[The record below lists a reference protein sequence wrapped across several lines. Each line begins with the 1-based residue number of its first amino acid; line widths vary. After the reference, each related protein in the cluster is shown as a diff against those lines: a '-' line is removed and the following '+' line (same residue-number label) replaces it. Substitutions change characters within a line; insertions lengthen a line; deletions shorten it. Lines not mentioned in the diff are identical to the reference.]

1 MIVLNEFP
9 KLTLQSGFDS
19 RWNCVH
25 HPIKYKGT
33 RKDLRINTFF
43 HSLVWSG
50 TEFLTLINIV
60 GTVPA
65 DVSIGDEIFFSDNTG
80 TIIGNTTVLSKT
92 TTQLVCKKV
101 NSVNFTGGYLNIL
114 SRKNYAVEVKVYG
127 VNNSNAY
134 VLAGSGI
141 YKTDAKGNFEL
152 NVQGFLKNLI
162 SFDDNFK
169 YDVINKRFAELGSR
183 FNISYREIWKGFE
196 GTFSPLSGSS
206 VFYWTNATKQI
217 QQKFN
222 FNAGEL
228 VTFKDTLLAKFSSAF
243 EVPTYFKGYPFSLTF
258 IYSENI
264 AGYPISRKEEQFDVN
279 GNSIAN
285 TSDFLNISQNSF
297 VNRLKIKET
306 YPTSVEQIEV
316 WLDLENTVTEYGY
329 VGTGYVSPDYTK
341 KVKAESV
348 DLLTE

>member
-9 KLTLQSGFDS
+9 KLAIQSGYES

-43 HSLVWSG
+43 YSG
-50 TEFLTLINIV
+50 VFSGSEFLTLINIV
-60 GTVPA
+60 GSIPS
-65 DVSIGDEIFFSDNTG
+65 DVSIGDEIFFSNTNG
-80 TIIGNTTVLSKT
+80 TITGNTTVLSKT
-92 TTQLVCKKV
+92 ATQLVCTKV
-101 NSVNFTGGYLNIL
+101 NSVNFTGGYVNIL

-162 SFDDNFK
+162 SFEDNFK

-183 FNISYREIWKGFE
+183 FNISYREIWKGYE
-196 GTFSPLSGSS
+196 GTFSPLSSSS
-206 VFYWTNATKQI
+206 VFYWTNSTKQI
-217 QQKFN
+217 QQKHN

-228 VTFKDTLLAKFSSAF
+228 VLFKENVIGRFSSAF
-243 EVPTYFKGYPFSLTF
+243 DIPTYFKGYPFSLTF

-264 AGYPISRKEEQFDVN
+264 AGYPIARKEEQFDVN
-279 GNSIAN
+279 EDTVAN
-285 TSDFLNISQNSF
+285 TSDLLNISQNSF
-297 VNRLKIKET
+297 VNRLTIKKD
-306 YPTSVEQIEV
+306 YPTSVKQIDV
-316 WLDLENTVTEYGY
+316 WLELENTTVEYGY